1 MGRPKKDASREATDL
16 RVLKAAEASFGSLGF
31 RNTRLEDIAERA
43 GIRRSSLLYHFGSKD
58 SLYQQVVDRAFDEI
72 LGALASA
79 LMAEGTY
86 EERLTAV
93 VESLQATA
101 EERKGAVAVILRE
114 LVAPDSSRSS
124 HITER
129 LNPLIDG
136 IEAFA
141 KAELKGRKSEDFPV
155 RSAILHLIVFHLV
168 RAAAPSGMEAFLG
181 NPSDTTILAK
191 TLLT

>member
-1 MGRPKKDASREATDL
+1 MGRPRKDASREATDL

-43 GIRRSSLLYHFGSKD
+43 GIRRSSLLYHFGSKE
-58 SLYQQVVDRAFDEI
+58 SLYEQVVDRAFDEI

-79 LMAEGTY
+79 LMAEGSY

-93 VESLQATA
+93 VERLQATA

-114 LVAPDSSRSS
+114 LVAPDSSRSK
-124 HITER
+124 HIVER

-141 KAELKGRKSEDFPV
+141 KAELQGKKQENYPY
-155 RSAILHLIVFHLV
+155 RSAILHLIVYHLV
-168 RAAAPSGMEAFLG
+168 RAASPAGVEAFLG
-181 NPSDTTILAK
+181 DPGDTTVLALN
-191 TLLT
+191 LLT